1 MIIDQKPQAHWLLG
15 AALVLLVPG
24 LQYLETSPGGK
35 VINVIMI
42 IQVGSGDRASAS
54 LWLDHNLAVSSRAH
68 ERLC

>member
-24 LQYLETSPGGK
+24 LQHLETSPGGK

-54 LWLDHNLAVSSRAH
+54 DYGWTTRAGPTNG
-68 ERLC
+68 CDQ